1 MDVIRNMAQTPGVC
15 VALSVCFF
23 LFGSLLCYL
32 MMDGLLRM
40 HRSKT
45 AVKKLKKEY
54 TLGQRLWLRP
64 HQEHCLHA
72 VSFCKKLIALQRVG
86 WICFGVYI
94 AVCLAIRPLIVW
106 SSIILFVIFDLP
118 MFVLNGLLSRP
129 FIGRFREY
137 SFAKYHN
144 TDDHSSLL

>member
-1 MDVIRNMAQTPGVC
+1 MNVIQNLAQTPGVC
-15 VALSVCFF
+15 VTLSVCFF

-32 MMDGLLRM
+32 MLDGLLRM

-54 TLGQRLWLRP
+54 SFWQRLWLRP
-64 HQEHCLHA
+64 HQDHCLHA
-72 VSFCKKLIALQRVG
+72 VTFCKKLIALQRAG
-86 WICFGVYI
+86 WICFGVYLV
-94 AVCLAIRPLIVW
+94 VCLAIRPLVVW
-106 SSIILFVIFDLP
+106 SSVILFVMIDLP

-144 TDDHSSLL
+144 TEDHSSLL